1 MAGLRQ
7 AKAILEN
14 ISPPVVTAGELPEDG
29 FGERDQIQVQAIRRQ
44 LTNFEAEFEELGK
57 ILEDLRGHGQSWSLI
72 DVERST
78 ANFHSSE
85 SNSIYNKLD

>member
-7 AKAILEN
+7 AKVILEN
-14 ISPPVVTAGELPEDG
+14 ISPPVVTAGELAEDG
-29 FGERDQIQVQAIRRQ
+29 FGERDQIQVQAIKRQ

-57 ILEDLRGHGQSWSLI
+57 ILDDLRTWSVLALI

-78 ANFHSSE
+78 ANFYSSK